1 MTQQNLQWAVPVM
14 RAGYAGRGLI
24 YLVVAIL
31 SLLAIWRGST
41 PGGTGEAMASLER
54 AWWGIALLALIAIG
68 LAAYGVW
75 RLVAAFW
82 DLEAHGSDA
91 KGIVGRLGQ
100 VVTGV
105 IHLGLA
111 FTAAAILMPS
121 GSGNGGG
128 SSSLD
133 KWTAKIMQ
141 MPFGQWI
148 VGLAGAIGFGAG
160 VYYIWKGLS
169 HKYMANLRA
178 RPVTLKLQPA
188 LTAGLVANGAVVTIV
203 GFLLIY
209 AAWTLNPS
217 EAGGLAEAF
226 DWLRSQPYGTVL
238 VTALAVGLLGF
249 SLFCFVNAAY
259 RLIPKLKTDDV
270 ETMARRLAS

>member
-1 MTQQNLQWAVPVM
+1 MTQQNNLQWAVPVM

-54 AWWGIALLALIAIG
+54 APWGKALLGLIGIGLIA
-68 LAAYGVW
+68 YGIW

-82 DLEAHGSDA
+82 DLEAHGSEM
-91 KGIVGRLGQ
+91 KGIVARIGQ
-100 VVTGV
+100 VVTGL
-105 IHLGLA
+105 IHFGLGV
-111 FTAAAILMPS
+111 TALSLLLPS
-121 GSGNGGG
+121 ENSGGG
-128 SSSLD
+128 SSID
-133 KWTAKIMQ
+133 KWTAKIMG

-148 VGLAGAIGFGAG
+148 VGIAGLIGLGAG
-160 VYYIWKGLS
+160 IYYIWKGLS
-169 HKYMANLRA
+169 HKYMKTLRA
-178 RPVTLKLQPA
+178 KPVTLKLQPF
-188 LTAGLVANGAVVTIV
+188 LTAGLAANGVVVAIAG
-203 GFLLIY
+203 GFLVY
-209 AAWTLNPS
+209 AAYTLNPS

-226 DWLRSQPYGTVL
+226 DWLREQPFGTAL

-259 RLIPKLKTDDV
+259 RIIPKLKTDDV
-270 ETMARRLAS
+270 ETMARKLAA

>member
-24 YLVVAIL
+24 YLVVAVL

-68 LAAYGVW
+68 LAAYGIW

-82 DLEAHGSDA
+82 DLEAHGSEA
-91 KGIVGRLGQ
+91 KGIIARIGQ
-100 VVTGV
+100 VVTGL

-121 GSGNGGG
+121 SSGSNGG
-128 SSSLD
+128 SSLD

-148 VGLAGAIGFGAG
+148 VGIAGLIGLGAG
-160 VYYIWKGLS
+160 IYYIWKGVS
-169 HKYMANLRA
+169 HKYMENLRA
-178 RPVTLKLQPA
+178 KPMTLKLQPA
-188 LTAGLVANGAVVTIV
+188 LTTGLVANGAVIAIV
-203 GFLLIY
+203 GFLLAY

-226 DWLRSQPYGTVL
+226 DWLREKPYGTVL
-238 VTALAVGLLGF
+238 VTALGVGLLGF

-259 RLIPKLKTDDV
+259 RIVPKLKTDDM
-270 ETMARRLAS
+270 ETLARRLAS

>member
-1 MTQQNLQWAVPVM
+1 M

-91 KGIVGRLGQ
+91 KGIVARLGQ
-100 VVTGV
+100 VVTGI

-121 GSGNGGG
+121 GSGGSGG
-128 SSSLD
+128 SSLD